1 MSLPSPILGV
11 GGEYAPLG
19 TPIHPDCRSTWM
31 ISPPRWLVHPDGK
44 TANPFVFFKQPSL
57 PMTTSSENP
66 FFSDTSQPQ
75 GPPDTFIPPPALE
88 IMMRTAVASGGL
100 TAPETLAAPENSRVS
115 ARDTSPAASWSFCLS
130 FSQSRPSVLAS
141 VATSGNGTSSSPARF
156 RCGPA
161 HYQTSGSATEGPG

>member
-1 MSLPSPILGV
+1 M
-11 GGEYAPLG
+11 A
-19 TPIHPDCRSTWM
+19 STRHLERQSTR
-31 ISPPRWLVHPDGK
+31 IAGPPRWLVHPDGK
-44 TANPFVFFKQPSL
+44 TADLFVFFKQPSL
-57 PMTTSSENP
+57 LMTTSSENP

-88 IMMRTAVASGGL
+88 SAADYDEDSSSFGGTDSSG
-100 TAPETLAAPENSRVS
+100 TLAAPENSRVS
-115 ARDTSPAASWSFCLS
+115 ARDTSPAASWIFCLS

-161 HYQTSGSATEGPG
+161 HYQTFGSATEGPG